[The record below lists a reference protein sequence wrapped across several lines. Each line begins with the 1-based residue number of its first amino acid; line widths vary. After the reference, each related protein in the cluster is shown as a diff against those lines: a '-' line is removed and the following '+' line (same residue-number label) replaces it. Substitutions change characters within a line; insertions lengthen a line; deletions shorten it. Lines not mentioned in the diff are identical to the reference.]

1 MGLVAYDWRMKPSEY
16 MDMQTGIADIMSALP
31 ELFNHPAHAASA
43 LAQALAMHCRL
54 WGIHESTAA
63 ELLAASFAE
72 HQTRKH

>member
-1 MGLVAYDWRMKPSEY
+1 MKPSEY
-16 MDMQTGIADIMSALP
+16 MAMQSGIADLMSALP

>member
-1 MGLVAYDWRMKPSEY
+1 MKPSEY
-16 MDMQTGIADIMSALP
+16 LDMQSGIADLMSALP